1 MNHIRKLRALV
12 LFTLILSLT
21 SLDTGVAN
29 AKKKKKEAL
38 TGTPVLWQRPDDIT
52 SRDLFLGPGGKAMR
66 PDLRRITFIKEETG
80 GYSKKY
86 RIRDGSGRE
95 WVAKIG
101 KEAQSETSAVRLL
114 WGMGYLTEV
123 NYLVPRITIPGKGT
137 FTNVRLEARPD
148 SWKRGGEWKWKQNP
162 FTGTPQLQGLKI
174 MMALINNWD
183 LKDSNNVIIK
193 DRGDNGD
200 ELRYVISD
208 LGATFGH
215 ASTTPI
221 LWRITRSRNN
231 PEKYAKSDFLEKV
244 KGDRVVL
251 HFGGKNRGLMKDI
264 RIDDARW
271 IASLLSQLSDQ
282 QLRDAFRAAN
292 YSPSQVNLL
301 ASEVRERTNE
311 LVSLRPGVQ
320 IGRGN

>member
-1 MNHIRKLRALV
+1 MQTRRKLGTLII
-12 LFTLILSLT
+12 LGLILSLT
-21 SLDTGVAN
+21 SLDTGL
-29 AKKKKKEAL
+29 AKPKKKKEAL
-38 TGTPVLWQRPDDIT
+38 TGTPVLWEQPGDIRT
-52 SRDLFLGPGGKAMR
+52 RDLFLGPGGEEMR
-66 PDLRRITFIKEETG
+66 PDLRRITFIKEEKG

-86 RIRDGSGRE
+86 RVRDAAGRE

-114 WGMGYLTEV
+114 WGVGYVTEV

-148 SWKRGGEWKWKQNP
+148 NWKRGDDWKWKQNP
-162 FTGTPQLQGLKI
+162 FVGTPEYQGLKI

-183 LKDSNNVIIK
+183 LKDANNVIIK
-193 DRGDNGD
+193 DRGDN

-231 PEKYAKSDFLEKV
+231 PEKYAKSDFFEKV

-264 RIDDARW
+264 RFDDARW
-271 IASLLSQLSDQ
+271 IASLLSQLTDQ

-292 YSPSQVNLL
+292 YSPSQ
-301 ASEVRERTNE
+301 
-311 LVSLRPGVQ
+311 
-320 IGRGN
+320 